1 MKDLIKELE
10 SRLGRELNKLEETLI
25 TQWIQTGY
33 SVEYIKDSLPRNI
46 VSLTDITTILKSKKI
61 QSVHLHN
68 VKSEA
73 LLSFLNTRSFE
84 EDDNSHPE
92 VSRTKIE
99 TKNEALKSFFDSFT
113 N

>member
-10 SRLGRELNKLEETLI
+10 SRLGRELNKLEEALI

-46 VSLTDITTILKSKKI
+46 VSLTDVTTLLKSRKNQREHI
-61 QSVHLHN
+61 HTE
-68 VKSEA
+68 KSEA
-73 LLSFLNTRSFE
+73 LLAFLG
-84 EDDNSHPE
+84 
-92 VSRTKIE
+92 
-99 TKNEALKSFFDSFT
+99 SFT